1 MFHTELTS
9 PRLETAVPLP
19 VSVDVEVPSCREIER
34 DICPRKRAEKELDIT
49 GVINAE
55 LNDHD
60 DLRYGRREGGR
71 EGESFCQPWMD
82 FQ

>member
-1 MFHTELTS
+1 MELTS
-9 PRLETAVPLP
+9 PRLETAVPPP
-19 VSVDVEVPSCREIER
+19 VSVDVKVPSCREIER

-60 DLRYGRREGGR
+60 DLRYGDRPVTDAASE
-71 EGESFCQPWMD
+71 
-82 FQ
+82 